1 MASQL
6 LSAVSGD
13 RMRLLTAIKLR
24 LLAKDVDYTV
34 RRAKRR
40 LATEERINEM
50 QTTEETKPQH
60 SMAIMGK
67 EGDTKIMWSADRPE
81 EVENAR
87 NSFNA
92 LREKR
97 YLAFRV
103 NEKGDKGEQMK
114 EFDPKAEK
122 IILVPPMAGG

>member
-1 MASQL
+1 
-6 LSAVSGD
+6 
-13 RMRLLTAIKLR
+13 MRLLTTIKTWLV
-24 LLAKDVDYTV
+24 LKDADRTIKHA
-34 RRAKRR
+34 RRR
-40 LATEERINEM
+40 TTQEERTDEM

-87 NSFNA
+87 NSFNS